1 MQLVADENVPGPVI
15 DRLRADGHVI
25 HAISEMSAG
34 LHDTG
39 VLATSHAMALVLITH
54 DRDFGELAVRQG
66 LPVSGVIL
74 LEVERLSLGSQIERI
89 SQCLS
94 VPETEWVGYF
104 TVLDPSRL
112 RRRAL

>member
-74 LEVERLSLGSQIERI
+74 LEVERLSLGRQIAA
-89 SQCLS
+89 
-94 VPETEWVGYF
+94 ETEWVGYF